1 MTRIA
6 LLMIAL
12 VLMTATARGDEPSP
26 SPSPANT
33 AMRMS
38 SGLGDPSKPLELPPP
53 ADLARTAQSVALFG
67 AISLAPVALLMCTAF
82 VRIQV
87 VLTLVRQALGS
98 PQVPGNQVITALA
111 LLLTLLVMA
120 PAGRLAYDRGVA
132 PYAEG
137 ELGFEEAFA
146 AGSGPI
152 KQFMVDQI
160 YNTGHERY
168 LADLYDYA
176 EPPSSGRERPD
187 DARDLPL
194 TVVAPAFLLS
204 ELTTALWIGFLIY
217 LPFLVVDLVTSAV
230 LAAAGLVM
238 LPPSQVA
245 LPLKLA
251 LFVLADGWWL
261 LAESLLKT
269 FAIGPA
275 ASG

>member
-6 LLMIAL
+6 LSLIAL
-12 VLMTATARGDEPSP
+12 ALATATARADEPSA
-26 SPSPANT
+26 PADA
-33 AMRMS
+33 AMRINA
-38 SGLGDPSKPLELPPP
+38 GLSDPSRPVALPPP
-53 ADLARTAQSVALFG
+53 ADLAKTAQSVALFG
-67 AISLAPVALLMCTAF
+67 AISLAPVVLLMCTAF

-137 ELGFEEAFA
+137 ELGFAEAFA

-176 EPPSSGRERPD
+176 EPPSPGRERPD

-275 ASG
+275 SSG